1 MSNLSVEA
9 ICINDKN
16 KPAQIPSNKWL
27 KLGQKYSI
35 IYTVL
40 VLPQR
45 KVGATLSEIEL
56 DDSCLPYE
64 YFLLNRFGFTK
75 ENLKKLMELIKECT
89 ESDFSLSELIEQTE
103 LIEA

>member
-1 MSNLSVEA
+1 MTVEA

-16 KPAQIPSNKWL
+16 RPKQIPENKWV

-45 KVGATLSEIEL
+45 KVGATLAEIEL

-64 YFLLNRFGFTK
+64 YFLLNRFGFTE
-75 ENLKKLMELIKECT
+75 ENLKKLIELIKECT
-89 ESDFSLSELIEQTE
+89 ESDFSLQELMEQTE
-103 LIEA
+103 LVEN